1 MPRGDLSRDGHVD
14 LGVVQRIDEGSTAH
28 IQHAD
33 ELYGDGDKED
43 GMGQVSDHLAVK
55 IAHRLYLRPMRIL
68 VIEDERKVAS
78 FIKRGLEEERYI
90 VETVADGE
98 AGLDLA
104 MNNHFDAIVLD
115 VMLPKLDGYSVLSA
129 LRDTGN
135 ATPVLMLTARGTT
148 EDRVQGLDL
157 GADDYL
163 AKPFHFEELA
173 ARLRSILRRSSTE
186 KTTKLQCGDLVL
198 DMVTHFAYRGDK
210 EIELTTK
217 EYALLE
223 YLLRHKNRI
232 LSRSMIM
239 QHVWKHNF
247 DPESNIIDVYVKRLR
262 TKVERPGAPQI
273 IQSIRGVGYRIREA
287 AEGDDD
293 EPQQE
298 EE

>member
-1 MPRGDLSRDGHVD
+1 
-14 LGVVQRIDEGSTAH
+14 
-28 IQHAD
+28 
-33 ELYGDGDKED
+33 
-43 GMGQVSDHLAVK
+43 
-55 IAHRLYLRPMRIL
+55 MRIL

-90 VETVADGE
+90 VETAADGE
-98 AGLDLA
+98 AGLQLA
-104 MNNHFDAIVLD
+104 MENTFDAIVLD
-115 VMLPKLDGYSVLSA
+115 VMLPKLDGYSVLRA
-129 LRDTGN
+129 LRDDGN

-173 ARLRSILRRSSTE
+173 ARLRSILRRSTTE
-186 KTTKLQCGDLVL
+186 KTTKLQCGELTLDL
-198 DMVTHFAYRGDK
+198 VTHFAYRDNK

-223 YLLRHKNRI
+223 YLMRNKGRI

-247 DPESNIIDVYVKRLR
+247 DPESNIIDVYIKRLR
-262 TKVERPGAPQI
+262 QKIERPDKAQMV
-273 IQSIRGVGYRIREA
+273 QSVRGVGYRMREA
-287 AEGDDD
+287 IAGD
-293 EPQQE
+293 E
-298 EE
+298 EEEEEITE

>member
-1 MPRGDLSRDGHVD
+1 
-14 LGVVQRIDEGSTAH
+14 
-28 IQHAD
+28 
-33 ELYGDGDKED
+33 
-43 GMGQVSDHLAVK
+43 
-55 IAHRLYLRPMRIL
+55 MRIL

-90 VETVADGE
+90 VETAADGE
-98 AGLDLA
+98 QGLNLA
-104 MNNHFDAIVLD
+104 MENSFDAIVLD
-115 VMLPKLDGYSVLSA
+115 VMLPKVDGFEVLRA
-129 LRDTGN
+129 LRDDGN

-173 ARLRSILRRSSTE
+173 ARLRSILRRSTTE
-186 KTTKLQCGDLVL
+186 KTTKLYCGDLML
-198 DMVTHFAYRGDK
+198 DMVTHFAYRDDE

-223 YLLRHKNRI
+223 YLMRNKDRI

-247 DPESNIIDVYVKRLR
+247 DPESNIIDVYIKRLR
-262 TKVERPGAPQI
+262 QKIERPDHPQMV
-273 IQSIRGVGYRIREA
+273 QSVRGVGYRMRE
-287 AEGDDD
+287 
-293 EPQQE
+293 PSE
-298 EE
+298 ESGGENA